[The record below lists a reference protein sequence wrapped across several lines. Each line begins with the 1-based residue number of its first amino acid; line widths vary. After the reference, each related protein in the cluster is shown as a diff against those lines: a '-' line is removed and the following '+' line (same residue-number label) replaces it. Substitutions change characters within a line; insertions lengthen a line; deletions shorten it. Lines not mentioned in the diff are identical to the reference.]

1 MRREPTYDP
10 EADAAY
16 IPLSDAKPH
25 EADEVAPGVVLDYSE
40 DGRVVGIEI
49 LRVSKTLAPGVWSK
63 WRAPGAGD
71 ARIEAAE

>member
-25 EADEVAPGVVLDYSE
+25 EAEEVAPGVILDYTE

-49 LRVSKTLAPGVWSK
+49 MHASKTLADGAWSK
-63 WRAPGAGD
+63 WRKPNGD
-71 ARIEAAE
+71 EKTVHAAE

>member
-25 EADEVAPGVVLDYSE
+25 EAEEVAPGVILDSP
-40 DGRVVGIEI
+40 RTV
-49 LRVSKTLAPGVWSK
+49 A
-63 WRAPGAGD
+63 
-71 ARIEAAE
+71 

>member
-16 IPLSDAKPH
+16 IPLSDAKPY
-25 EADEVAPGVVLDYSE
+25 EAEEVAPGVILDYTE

-49 LRVSKTLAPGVWSK
+49 LHASKTLAAGQWAK
-63 WRAPGAGD
+63 WRQPGEDD

>member
-25 EADEVAPGVVLDYSE
+25 EAAEVAPGVVLDYTE
-40 DGRVVGIEI
+40 DGQVVGIE
-49 LRVSKTLAPGVWSK
+49 LLQVSKTLAPGVWSK
-63 WRAPGAGD
+63 WRRPGARD
-71 ARIEAAE
+71 ARIQAAE

>member
-25 EADEVAPGVVLDYSE
+25 EAEEVAPGVILDYTE

-49 LRVSKTLAPGVWSK
+49 LHASKTLAAGPWVK
-63 WRAPGAGD
+63 WRQPGDGD
-71 ARIEAAE
+71 GAVQAAE